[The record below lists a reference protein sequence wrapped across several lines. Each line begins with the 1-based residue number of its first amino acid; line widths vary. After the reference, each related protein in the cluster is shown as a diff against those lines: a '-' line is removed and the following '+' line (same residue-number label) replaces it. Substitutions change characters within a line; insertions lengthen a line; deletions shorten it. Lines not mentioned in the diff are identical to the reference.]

1 MEKYSKIEVN
11 DLINATLYAVAKLSR
26 HKYWNRM
33 LWLKLGEWDEN
44 DKPDV
49 QNAFVLKCIYEETHI
64 PISPVGMSWGY
75 ISSEELAKKYFER
88 YDRIWKD
95 YIEWCNEQR

>member
-33 LWLKLGEWDEN
+33 LWLK
-44 DKPDV
+44 
-49 QNAFVLKCIYEETHI
+49 
-64 PISPVGMSWGY
+64 
-75 ISSEELAKKYFER
+75 
-88 YDRIWKD
+88 
-95 YIEWCNEQR
+95 